1 MTTNTTARTPIF
13 TDRVAYIDVGGGAQ
27 MSVPLP
33 DWNWELRFRRAE
45 PVRDGVCDDRMLA
58 ASINE
63 SYLYLIQECTK
74 AEAWR
79 RIKIIRAALAKA
91 RQP

>member
-1 MTTNTTARTPIF
+1 
-13 TDRVAYIDVGGGAQ
+13 
-27 MSVPLP
+27 
-33 DWNWELRFRRAE
+33 
-45 PVRDGVCDDRMLA
+45 MLA